1 MVHNPQKILVI
12 DFGQLGD
19 VVLSFPALR
28 LIRERFPQAR
38 ITVMAGQPAAQVIEI
53 SRYAD
58 ATIAVDRVAL
68 RDGPRLRSI
77 GQIVKLIRDVRRR
90 RFDFV
95 IDLHSL
101 YETNLLGFLS
111 GAPIR
116 LFGPRPRRSFN
127 FLSNFRP
134 VAPFEDP
141 SKHAV
146 DRYLDVLTPL
156 GLNGASRVPVLMTR
170 DDDDRFAQQ
179 FLEETRAGGCAP
191 LVGLFPGAGH
201 PTRRWPLS
209 SFVALGEKLGREKGV
224 RRVVFVGPEEKAFIE
239 EIQEKFSGSATVV
252 SLDDISRLSSVLA
265 QLDVFVSSS
274 TGPMHLAAAV
284 GTPVVVLYSRLT
296 PDSFTPVGERHRI
309 IFSDSV
315 ANISVADVYSAT
327 VGVLESQQQSQLVHQ
342 T

>member
-1 MVHNPQKILVI
+1 MVFKPKNILVI

-19 VVLSFPALR
+19 AVLSFPALC
-28 LIRERFPQAR
+28 LIRERFPDAH
-38 ITVMAGQPAAQVIEI
+38 ITVMAGQPAAQVIEL
-53 SRYAD
+53 SGYAD

-68 RDGPRLRSI
+68 RDGPKLGSI
-77 GQIVKLIRDVRRR
+77 RQILQLVRDVRRR
-90 RFDFV
+90 SFDFA

-127 FLSNFRP
+127 FLSNFQP
-134 VAPFEDP
+134 APPFEDS

-146 DRYLDVLTPL
+146 DRYLDVLAPL
-156 GLNGASRVPVLMTR
+156 GINGASRIPVLMTSV
-170 DDDDRFAQQ
+170 DDDQLALQ
-179 FLEETRAGGCAP
+179 FLEEAGAAGHTS

-201 PTRRWPLS
+201 PGRRWSLT
-209 SFVALGEKLGREKGV
+209 SFVALEEKLARERGA
-224 RRVVFVGPEEKAFIE
+224 RSVVFVGPEEQKLVE
-239 EIQEKFSGSATVV
+239 EIHENFSGSAIVV
-252 SLDDISRLSSVLA
+252 NLNDISRLSSVLG

-284 GTPVVVLYSRLT
+284 GTPVVVLYSRLS

-309 IFSDSV
+309 IFSESV
-315 ANISVADVYSAT
+315 ANIAVDDVYNAI
-327 VGVLESQQQSQLVHQ
+327 VEVLDGKQQSQSAHQ
-342 T
+342 M